1 MKTTKYAFI
10 FLLLSFVFT
19 SVFAQVEKKR
29 EAKVDKKTEINKTNS
44 IDAVGNKIEFK
55 NETTNPILTITDE
68 GSNATSIL
76 IPQGPTLTDP
86 NDDDKLIMLA
96 ELYIGTKTLL
106 AHQ

>member
-19 SVFAQVEKKR
+19 SVFAQVEEKH
-29 EAKVDKKTEINKTNS
+29 EAKVDKKTEVNNPNS